1 MHEYQNKRDRKW
13 AICKYMKIKDDTG
26 LGVQR
31 EMSSKTER
39 NFELFFKKS
48 GQEDPCHPA
57 IFRKSVH
64 RSDCRG
70 GCQTLFAKRV
80 QREKKMRVTPGS
92 LGKSGF

>member
-64 RSDCRG
+64 RFDCRG
-70 GCQTLFAKRV
+70 VVKRSL
-80 QREKKMRVTPGS
+80 QKECKERKKCG
-92 LGKSGF
+92 

>member
-48 GQEDPCHPA
+48 GQEDPCHAA

-64 RSDCRG
+64 RFDCRG
-70 GCQTLFAKRV
+70 LSNALCKKSAKR
-80 QREKKMRVTPGS
+80 EKNAGDTRQ
-92 LGKSGF
+92 FR

>member
-13 AICKYMKIKDDTG
+13 ATCKCMKIKNETG

-31 EMSSKTER
+31 EMSSKTKR

-64 RSDCRG
+64 PCDCRG
-70 GCQTLFAKRV
+70 VVKR
-80 QREKKMRVTPGS
+80 S
-92 LGKSGF
+92 LQKECKGRRKCG